1 MQNCTSIVTYSS
13 KKNSIINF
21 LTSKSMLLISTNI
34 IFLFITFIFKLLF
47 YNTTLPF
54 IILEITTILLYFII
68 TFYCIFNISR
78 LHISSQ
84 LIEKLNLKYKA
95 LQDSHDAVRGF
106 KHDFNNII
114 QSLGGYINCNDIDG
128 LKLYYNQ
135 LLIDCQIINN
145 VDILSGEIIDN
156 PAIYKL
162 ICSKYFKACSL
173 GIKVDLNIF
182 MSFKNIDVKIYELT
196 RILGILL
203 DNAIEA
209 AIDSNL
215 KIIKIEFKK
224 DVPNNRFLLIVKNSY
239 SKKDIDIDSIFEK
252 GVSSKPNNSGLGL
265 WEVKKIL
272 NKVQNL
278 NLYTYKD
285 STYFTQQIELY
296 NKK

>member
-1 MQNCTSIVTYSS
+1 MGMFPS
-13 KKNSIINF
+13 
-21 LTSKSMLLISTNI
+21 
-34 IFLFITFIFKLLF
+34 
-47 YNTTLPF
+47 
-54 IILEITTILLYFII
+54 ITTRSL
-68 TFYCIFNISR
+68 S
-78 LHISSQ
+78 SSQ
-84 LIEKLNLKYKA
+84 L
-95 LQDSHDAVRGF
+95 AVHRPRSM
-106 KHDFNNII
+106 IAAI
-114 QSLGGYINCNDIDG
+114 AANDV
-128 LKLYYNQ
+128 N
-135 LLIDCQIINN
+135 
-145 VDILSGEIIDN
+145 
-156 PAIYKL
+156 
-162 ICSKYFKACSL
+162 
-173 GIKVDLNIF
+173 LNIF

-285 STYFTQQIELY
+285 YTYFTQQIELY